1 MIRLLCVSNV
11 YLHKRFVR
19 ADLRRVAFSA
29 ADFVILQFDF
39 TQIAFRNLLG
49 KLNLRLFLRKAF
61 WCFEL
66 GMDSFINI
74 GNGTFYILKNKLRH
88 DQCDQIWRNFATL
101 PKF

>member
-11 YLHKRFVR
+11 YLHMRFVR
-19 ADLRRVAFSA
+19 ATLRRVAFSA
-29 ADFVILQFDF
+29 ADFGILQFDF
-39 TQIAFRNLLG
+39 TQIPFGNLLG

-74 GNGTFYILKNKLRH
+74 GNGTFDILKKQAKTRSV
-88 DQCDQIWRNFATL
+88 
-101 PKF
+101 